1 MSLWDVN
8 QMKRDRVAQCSKT
21 RARIAIKVE
30 IRNIKS
36 GNSAGNALTGDEAVV
51 MSGRVCVSTCGCVD
65 CLLA

>member
-1 MSLWDVN
+1 
-8 QMKRDRVAQCSKT
+8 MKRDRVAQCSKT
-21 RARIAIKVE
+21 RARIAI
-30 IRNIKS
+30 NS